1 MSRED
6 WVLILAIVLL
16 FLGLRFRERVTST
29 IRYQPPAEPPSMPPA
44 KTGPPPWPGQ
54 IGDVVEYGG
63 RWWGWT
69 ELGPTRGWV
78 EIEPGV

>member
-29 IRYQPPAEPPSMPPA
+29 IRYQPPEEPPA
-44 KTGPPPWPGQ
+44 RTGPPPWPGQ
-54 IGDVVEYGG
+54 VGDVVEYGG

-69 ELGPTRGWV
+69 ELGATRGWV
-78 EIEPGV
+78 EIEQEV